1 MAETH
6 LYRLWHGSENNRS
19 EIARFKAEDFET
31 VSDYVRK
38 EFLAPEAEIESEFGD
53 ELILYLNFNVC
64 KGCEGELN
72 GDRDEEAC
80 EYCERAE
87 WLQIEQYDEIE
98 PEFDTIYGTSEFYD
112 LTKPEGEEK
121 GPDWAPMLKTAW
133 EKDPQGGA
141 EASIAKLVE
150 DNPELAK
157 GVDSELLKR
166 GRAAL
171 KGEGA

>member
-1 MAETH
+1 MTETH
-6 LYRLWHGSENNRS
+6 LYRLWHGNENNRS

-38 EFLAPEAEIESEFGD
+38 EFVVPEADITDEFGD
-53 ELILYLNFNVC
+53 EFSLYLNFDVC
-64 KGCEGELN
+64 KDCEAKKEDDFN
-72 GDRDEEAC
+72 EERC
-80 EYCERAE
+80 WDCQISE
-87 WLQIEQYDEIE
+87 WLQIEQHDEIE
-98 PEFDTIYGTSEFYD
+98 PKYDTIYGTSEFYD
-112 LTKPEGEEK
+112 LTKPEGKEK

-133 EKDPQGGA
+133 EKDPQGGV
-141 EASIAKLVE
+141 EASIAKFVE

-171 KGEGA
+171 KGE